1 MEGHSIIL
9 IYATQILLS
18 VLTKSSTSHP
28 ESFIRILHVD
38 DEEEQLLFARVFL
51 LEQDEDFEVI
61 SVSNTEEAIRLIET
75 MGERFDCVISD
86 FLMTGLDGI
95 RLCLKIKKQQDIP
108 YIIYTGRGSETVAAA
123 SFKAGVDDYVR
134 KESDPSHYQL
144 LARRIRSHVESYRR
158 RREQE
163 RYQEKL
169 ETLQSNVYLISE
181 ADTVEKIADITM
193 TVAHRLLGDFHGYFA
208 SVNNAVLEEIELSE
222 QIKLDVNE
230 STIFTNIVVSGTT
243 RRIKRKGSQI
253 LAIPLKNEIVT
264 GILGFERVDDFT
276 KQDQRLL
283 ETLGLLVA
291 QALSRIRQVDKI
303 RTTEEQFRSIVEN
316 VQDVIMLTYPEG
328 VISYISPSCEDIF
341 GYESKQL
348 TDAIWGDFIHPD
360 DAGLLDH
367 FYETSL
373 RGEQSQIN
381 EYRVMAKT
389 GEYRWVS
396 HTWSPIMKGEK
407 VEVIVSA
414 LNDITWRK
422 KAEDELSSYAAYL
435 EKVEDN
441 LEQTI
446 VELEEANKNL
456 NDFAHVVS
464 HDLKAPLMTIE
475 SFSSFLLED
484 YTDSMDET
492 GKDYLHS
499 VVGATERMTELIEG
513 LLLLSRVGQKFTDY
527 TTVDLNTVLNLV
539 KMDLDAILNMKNAK
553 LVTPIL
559 PTIVTQRVWVK
570 QLFNNL
576 VSNAV
581 KFNES
586 NPPIVKVEYK
596 DEEEN
601 HLFKVID
608 NGIGIPEEHHDKVFN
623 VFQRLHSDLGY
634 AGTGAGL
641 SICKKIVEA
650 LGGKI
655 WFTSEVNEG
664 STFYFTLPKNREPV
678 IKVTAKTE
686 VFAGAE
692 PIY

>member
-9 IYATQILLS
+9 IYATQILLT
-18 VLTKSSTSHP
+18 VLTESSTSHP

-193 TVAHRLLGDFHGYFA
+193 AVAHRLLGDFHGYFA

-360 DAGLLDH
+360 DASLLDH

-539 KMDLDAILNMKNAK
+539 KMDLDTILKMKNAK

-596 DEEEN
+596 DEEED

-608 NGIGIPEEHHDKVFN
+608 NGIGIPGEHHDKVFN

-655 WFTSEVNEG
+655 WFTSEVNGG
-664 STFYFTLPKNREPV
+664 STFCFTLPKNREPV
-678 IKVTAKTE
+678 IEVTAETE

>member
-1 MEGHSIIL
+1 M
-9 IYATQILLS
+9 
-18 VLTKSSTSHP
+18 
-28 ESFIRILHVD
+28 HVD
-38 DEEEQLLFARVFL
+38 DEEEQLLFARIFL
-51 LEQDEDFEVI
+51 LEQDEDFEVV
-61 SVSNTEEAIRLIET
+61 SVSNTEEAIHLIET

-360 DAGLLDH
+360 DASLLDH

-441 LEQTI
+441 LELTI

-492 GKDYLHS
+492 GKDYLNS
-499 VVGATERMTELIEG
+499 VVGATDRMTELIEG

-539 KMDLDAILNMKNAK
+539 KMDLDTILKMKNAK

-655 WFTSEVNEG
+655 WFTSEVNGG
-664 STFYFTLPKNREPV
+664 STFCFTLPKNREPV
-678 IKVTAKTE
+678 IEVTAETE

>member
-9 IYATQILLS
+9 IYATQILLT
-18 VLTKSSTSHP
+18 VLTESSTSHP

-38 DEEEQLLFARVFL
+38 DEEEQLLFARIFL

-360 DAGLLDH
+360 DASLLDH

-539 KMDLDAILNMKNAK
+539 KMDLDTILKMKNAK

-596 DEEEN
+596 DEEED

-608 NGIGIPEEHHDKVFN
+608 NGIGIPGEHHDKVFN

-655 WFTSEVNEG
+655 WFTSEVNGG
-664 STFYFTLPKNREPV
+664 STFCFTLPKNREPV
-678 IKVTAKTE
+678 IEVTAETE